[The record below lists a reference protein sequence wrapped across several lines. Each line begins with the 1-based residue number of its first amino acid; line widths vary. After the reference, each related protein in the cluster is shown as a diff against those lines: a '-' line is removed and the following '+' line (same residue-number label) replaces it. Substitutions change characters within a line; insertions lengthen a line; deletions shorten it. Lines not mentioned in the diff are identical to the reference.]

1 MTVGKLIL
9 ASSSPRRA
17 QLLREYGYE
26 FEVVAPDPA
35 AECGVCTRE
44 TPPETVCRLAL
55 QKAEDVARRLTQGLI
70 LAADTLAECQGT
82 LLGKPQDRDH
92 AEQMLRLM
100 SGRRHR
106 VYSGFVLWDV
116 GSGRRTLG
124 VEKSV
129 LVMDR
134 LEDAQLQAYLD
145 SEQWIGKA
153 GAFGYQDGLD
163 WVHLVEG
170 SESNVVGLP
179 MERLATELS
188 KFND

>member
-1 MTVGKLIL
+1 MPRKLIL

-17 QLLREYGYE
+17 QLLQEHGYSFDIVE
-26 FEVVAPDPA
+26 PDPA

-44 TPPETVCRLAL
+44 TPPETVCRLAF
-55 QKAEDVARRLTQGLI
+55 QKAEDVARRLKDGLI

-82 LLGKPQDRDH
+82 LLGKPRDRDH
-92 AEQMLRLM
+92 AHQMLQLM

-116 GSGRRTLG
+116 ADGRRTLG
-124 VEKSV
+124 VETSV

-134 LEDAQLQAYLD
+134 LTDRQLNEYLD

-163 WVHLVEG
+163 WVHLIEG

-179 MERLATELS
+179 MERLATELA